1 MSIDVNCFFV
11 CRALESLANGES
23 ILRLNA
29 MYQYLPIE
37 FYQQFLKT
45 LITVLRW
52 PQRPKNT
59 ATDGHFRMLSNS
71 RRDTFGLGTH
81 ENLADTSQI
90 TPTSAM
96 FLPCR
101 WTRCWCLAIQREA
114 FADSCGHPGWLDCKA
129 ASHQSSSGTLLSRAR
144 QQLIEESPIR
154 DACKKSPTF
163 RKTVTK
169 SGMWIRLSFLTWL
182 DLKTD
187 YSSGYITECNWLNSY
202 ILRHF
207 REVKSRPIWQTNKE
221 PHFLALG
228 APMPYAKS
236 TSRPRL
242 CIHKNQSVI
251 ALFNEIQASD
261 SPVLRLKSLFGDFA
275 ISLRWT
281 KK

>member
-1 MSIDVNCFFV
+1 MTGCSTGFAQNLGAELCPHRDEMSIDVNCFFV

-101 WTRCWCLAIQREA
+101 WTRC
-114 FADSCGHPGWLDCKA
+114 
-129 ASHQSSSGTLLSRAR
+129 
-144 QQLIEESPIR
+144 
-154 DACKKSPTF
+154 
-163 RKTVTK
+163 
-169 SGMWIRLSFLTWL
+169 
-182 DLKTD
+182 
-187 YSSGYITECNWLNSY
+187 
-202 ILRHF
+202 
-207 REVKSRPIWQTNKE
+207 
-221 PHFLALG
+221 
-228 APMPYAKS
+228 
-236 TSRPRL
+236 
-242 CIHKNQSVI
+242 
-251 ALFNEIQASD
+251 
-261 SPVLRLKSLFGDFA
+261 
-275 ISLRWT
+275 
-281 KK
+281 